1 MNKHAYDEQDDTCI
15 ILLVTRNHPGHVN
28 KLNNKPPILE
38 GQNRTISGNI
48 IIYIYMGWFM
58 ALGLSHRTSPY
69 QTQHEFGSEKL
80 FGGNRNIHWLIMTL

>member
-48 IIYIYMGWFM
+48 IYIWVGLWHWVYHIVHHHTKHSMSLDLKNC
-58 ALGLSHRTSPY
+58 LGEIATS
-69 QTQHEFGSEKL
+69 TG
-80 FGGNRNIHWLIMTL
+80 